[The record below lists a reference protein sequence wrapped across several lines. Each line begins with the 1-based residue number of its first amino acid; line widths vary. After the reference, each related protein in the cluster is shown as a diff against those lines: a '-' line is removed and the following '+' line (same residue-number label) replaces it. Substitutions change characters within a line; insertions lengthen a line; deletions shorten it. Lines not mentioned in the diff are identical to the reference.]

1 MNEAKCDICNAAIS
15 EPEGYLLTTTQV
27 VRSPRFWLDYY
38 RRHQAKFATMDI
50 SSYDAFLNSSECAT
64 LTERITQDATPWL
77 VCKQCVHLFEV
88 DQQQAWVYVRHWWES
103 GRTFTPPGIGPA
115 SLAEVRLEEEP
126 PAVEEEAIPT
136 QKREQRQTIPPA
148 QARRKEAR
156 PPKGVPRWP
165 PVVALLNLTGLGL
178 GYLYMRRWLRWLVH
192 FLLTVGLIATSFM
205 TSGAALAIL
214 LVVVISMWWLW
225 MAFDGWW
232 QARRL
237 VRATPEGTIGRAW
250 LPLALSAA
258 LLVLMLGGLGGYFA
272 LGQREF
278 AAGVA
283 AYEEADCRAAMGRLD
298 RFTTFYA
305 LTFNPNLA
313 AADARIVEC
322 SLLVFGESTSQQ
334 GEYADAIA
342 SYEAYLHL
350 YPESALFA
358 FAQDSLAETYGD
370 WAAQLRQDEEYQDA
384 IEKYQIVA
392 RDYPETPAGA
402 QAPTLTAETYTEW
415 AAQLQG
421 AGEYDEAIEKYE
433 VILNEYPDT
442 PASEEAS
449 ELAAET
455 YTRWAVNLRGA
466 GEYEQ
471 AVEKYQIILSE
482 YPDTAAAAEMG
493 TAAADTYAEWAV
505 QLREDGDY
513 EKAVEKYEIILD
525 EYPDAQVAAGLEE
538 TVAQIYTEW
547 ATQLREHAAY
557 SAAIAQ
563 YRIILSEY
571 PNTQPAGAAQVE
583 IGQTYNE
590 WGRQLTFQRE
600 YAEAIDRFAQAKE
613 ATDDP
618 DVIAAAEEGYAEAV
632 WGLSQD
638 TTGKGRA
645 VMEQALSEVCGG
657 DPATSPAIGL
667 AEDEPGKALVC
678 SSSDF
683 TLPADLKAAKPGH
696 FRYAVSVDK
705 SSTVVQRC
713 NYTSLGC
720 IGWTCQTVGT
730 VVRQRHLWRV
740 SVRDTL
746 TGRVVGERSFY
757 GSQPDACPSTTSFF
771 FTGQE
776 IPKYGSSPSTDEV
789 ISWLQGVVR

>member
-38 RRHQAKFATMDI
+38 RRHQAKLATMDI
-50 SSYDAFLNSSECAT
+50 SSYDTFLNSSECAT
-64 LTERITQDATPWL
+64 LTERIAQDGTPWL
-77 VCKQCVHLFEV
+77 VCRQCVHLFEV

-115 SLAEVRLEEEP
+115 PLSEVRLEEEP
-126 PAVEEEAIPT
+126 TIAAEEVTPTPAPKK
-136 QKREQRQTIPPA
+136 KRE
-148 QARRKEAR
+148 RRGAR
-156 PPKGVPRWP
+156 PPQGVPRWP

-178 GYLYMRRWLRWLVH
+178 GYLYMKRWLRWLVH
-192 FLLTVGLIATSFM
+192 FLLTVGLIVI
-205 TSGAALAIL
+205 IL
-214 LVVVISMWWLW
+214 LTNRDRLPVLWIFIFGLWLLW

-237 VRATPEGTIGRAW
+237 VRATPTGTIGQAW
-250 LPLALSAA
+250 LPLVLSAA

-283 AYEEADCRAAMGRLD
+283 AYEEADCRAAMGHLD
-298 RFTTFYA
+298 SFTTFYA

-313 AADARIVEC
+313 AADAHVAEC
-322 SLLVFGESTSQQ
+322 SLLVFGENSSQE

-350 YPESALFA
+350 YPESELFP
-358 FAQDSLAETYGD
+358 FAQDALAETYGD
-370 WAAQLRQDEEYQDA
+370 WAAQLRQAGDYQTA
-384 IEKYQIVA
+384 IEKYQVVVN
-392 RDYPETPAGA
+392 DYPETDASA
-402 QAPTLTAETYTEW
+402 QAATLTAETYAEW
-415 AAQLQG
+415 AAQLQE

-442 PASEEAS
+442 PAGEEVAG
-449 ELAAET
+449 LAAET
-455 YTRWAVNLRGA
+455 YAEWAVNLREG

-482 YPDTAAAAEMG
+482 YPDTVDAAEIG
-493 TAAADTYAEWAV
+493 ETAADTYAEWAA
-505 QLREDGDY
+505 QLRDAGDY
-513 EKAVEKYEIILD
+513 EEAIEKYEIILD
-525 EYPDAQVAAGLEE
+525 EYPNTLAASGLEE
-538 TVAQIYTEW
+538 TVAQIYAEW
-547 ATQLREHAAY
+547 ATQLREQGTY
-557 SAAIAQ
+557 SVAIAK
-563 YRIILSEY
+563 YRAILSEY
-571 PNTQPAGAAQVE
+571 PNTEPAGAAQVE

-590 WGRQLTFQRE
+590 WGRQLTSQRE

-618 DVIAAAEEGYAEAV
+618 SVIAAAEEGYAEAL
-632 WGLSQD
+632 WRLSQD

-645 VMEQALSEVCGG
+645 VMEQALSEVCDG

-678 SSSDF
+678 GSADF

-705 SSTVVQRC
+705 SSTTVQRC
-713 NYTSLGC
+713 NYTRLGC
-720 IGWTCQTVGT
+720 IGFTCQTIGT
-730 VVRQRHLWRV
+730 VVRKRHWWRV

-757 GSQPDACPSTTSFF
+757 GSQPGACPSTATFF

-776 IPKYGSSPSTDEV
+776 TSKFGDTPSTDQI
-789 ISWLQGVVR
+789 ISWLQGIVR